1 MKKVVL
7 EYWAP
12 LLVWLLTMFFFST
25 DFFSASET
33 SHVIVPILQ
42 FLFPGLTPAQLE
54 LWHGFIRKLAHITEY
69 FVLTF
74 FTYRSIRH
82 NQPDLAHAK
91 LKTIT
96 FVVFA
101 ASLDEIHQ
109 RFTSFRTPSP
119 VDVGYDCLGAVLA
132 LWLIATYET
141 RRLRTY
147 SFL

>member
-1 MKKVVL
+1 VKKVVL
-7 EYWAP
+7 GYWAP
-12 LLVWLLTMFFFST
+12 MLVWLLTMFFLST
-25 DFFSASET
+25 DFFSAFET
-33 SHVIVPILQ
+33 SRVIVPILR
-42 FLFPGLTPAQLE
+42 FLFPGLTHEQLE
-54 LWHGFIRKLAHITEY
+54 LWHGVIRKLAHISEY
-69 FVLTF
+69 FVLTI

-82 NQPDLAHAK
+82 DHPDLAGSK